1 MRYPAA
7 MGRILTLLL
16 GLVAVAFAVK
26 LVLDGTTGRKD
37 QSAPKQQLDNVREKT
52 RDVEKQMQKNVDEAM
67 KKANSQ

>member
-1 MRYPAA
+1 

>member
-1 MRYPAA
+1 

-16 GLVAVAFAVK
+16 GLVVVAFAVK
-26 LVLDGTTGRKD
+26 VALDRTTGRKD

-52 RDVEKQMQKNVDEAM
+52 RDVEKQMQKNVDDAM